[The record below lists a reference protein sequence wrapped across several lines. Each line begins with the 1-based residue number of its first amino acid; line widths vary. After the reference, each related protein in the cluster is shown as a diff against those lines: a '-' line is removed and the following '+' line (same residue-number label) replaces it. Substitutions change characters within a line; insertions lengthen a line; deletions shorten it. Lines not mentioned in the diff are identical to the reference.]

1 MVDSDSDDMPPP
13 LEDMTEQVT
22 AMQKKKGI
30 QNQSKKV
37 IEDEGEEIRL
47 APKKKPE
54 AIPVKSTNSNVTRIM
69 PTEESA
75 P

>member
-30 QNQSKKV
+30 QNQPKKV

-54 AIPVKSTNSNVTRIM
+54 ATPVQSTNSNITRIM

>member
-1 MVDSDSDDMPPP
+1 MSDSDDDMPPP

-54 AIPVKSTNSNVTRIM
+54 ATPVKSTNSNVTRIM